1 MPASRAVGRVSELGG
16 RGQRPLEGHTDRP
29 ANTGDSGR
37 KGSAANGRRCDCSG
51 HAANDQL
58 TGKPA
63 SAIQLKYAAALPRE
77 GSVRVAS
84 YVAEPSLL
92 ALIRAWAGSGPV
104 RPPGV
109 ATLGT
114 GQQGGAMGRHNP
126 WDRAERI
133 TKLVAAAAR
142 IAAVLARVIQELI
155 KIPW

>member
-63 SAIQLKYAAALPRE
+63 SAIQLKYAAALPWE

-84 YVAEPSLL
+84 YVAEPSLPRTDPRL
-92 ALIRAWAGSGPV
+92 GRIRPGPAPGGRHPWEPASREVRWAGTTNGIALSGSPS
-104 RPPGV
+104 
-109 ATLGT
+109 
-114 GQQGGAMGRHNP
+114 
-126 WDRAERI
+126 
-133 TKLVAAAAR
+133 
-142 IAAVLARVIQELI
+142 
-155 KIPW
+155 